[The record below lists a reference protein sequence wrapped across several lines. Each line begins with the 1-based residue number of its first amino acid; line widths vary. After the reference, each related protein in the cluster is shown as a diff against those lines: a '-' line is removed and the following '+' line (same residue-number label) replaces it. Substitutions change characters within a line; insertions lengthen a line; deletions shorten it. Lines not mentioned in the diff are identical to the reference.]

1 MAKPP
6 ACLAVVPRA
15 EKKIEAVGDRVERD
29 VGQVVVSVEIVEWS
43 FEEVEMGSRREKIW
57 IESKVGRE
65 RTVERI
71 CEPL

>member
-15 EKKIEAVGDRVERD
+15 EKKIEGVGDSIERE
-29 VGQVVVSVEIVEWS
+29 VGQVVVSGEIVEWS
-43 FEEVEMGSRREKIW
+43 FREVELGSRREKMW
-57 IESKVGRE
+57 IDSKVGRE

-71 CEPL
+71 CEP